1 MSAVVWGKDD
11 IANILL
17 SNVQATANAMAAT
30 GTLNRAY
37 VVGFRAAISCIAL
50 SFGITPALVL
60 PDELQG
66 EESQRRMLG
75 G

>member
-60 PDELQG
+60 PDEPPVDG
-66 EESQRRMLG
+66 ARRMLG